1 MSRVVCPLADV
12 GPQSG
17 LNQSNSTS
25 GDDESRCGL
34 HQSNL
39 DVGPHNG
46 VGLALFQNTTN
57 IGADGFGGGNL
68 RNLFQTL

>member
-1 MSRVVCPLADV
+1 MSRAVCPFADV

-25 GDDESRCGL
+25 GDEEPRCGL
-34 HQSNL
+34 HQSNR
-39 DVGPHNG
+39 DVGPHSG

-57 IGADGFGGGNL
+57 IRADGFGGGDL
-68 RNLFQTL
+68 